1 MLYVYYYFNKV
12 QKYTNLPK
20 KSAWYGK
27 VTYTKRPKKLGSGD
41 TVNLA
46 DIVIKRS
53 CLSPTS
59 VPYHLQRKQNDQQSD
74 FFTSK
79 KEAKEFLLS
88 TLTTP
93 QAQKRRN
100 RKRFFL
106 KDSEKH

>member
-1 MLYVYYYFNKV
+1 M
-12 QKYTNLPK
+12 
-20 KSAWYGK
+20 
-27 VTYTKRPKKLGSGD
+27 
-41 TVNLA
+41 NLA

-79 KEAKEFLLS
+79 KEAKEVSSLYPNHS
-88 TLTTP
+88 PGTEKKE
-93 QAQKRRN
+93 QEEI
-100 RKRFFL
+100 FFF